1 MGSAFAFGWTPCI
14 GPVLGSI
21 LALSATEATVNK
33 GFILL
38 LSYSLGLAVP
48 FILSGYFMSIFL
60 NSKKGFSK
68 HYGRVTKI
76 GGAILLVTGI
86 LILTNQIQVISY
98 FILTNF
104 PFLTTLG

>member
-1 MGSAFAFGWTPCI
+1 MQKQTK
-14 GPVLGSI
+14 SI
-21 LALSATEATVNK
+21 LEELTNVSYKKDKENITQGIIFAQKKSLNLVFFQIHGCSFEKVNT
-33 GFILL
+33 
-38 LSYSLGLAVP
+38 
-48 FILSGYFMSIFL
+48 
-60 NSKKGFSK
+60 KKSFSK

-76 GGAILLVTGI
+76 GGSILLATGI